1 MSSPAANLP
10 ASQPEASPLRFVT
23 AASLFDGHD
32 AAINIMR
39 RLIQAQGAEVIHLG
53 HNRSVEDV
61 VRAALQEDAD
71 AIALSSYQGGHVEY
85 FKYMVDMLKERGA
98 AHIKVFG
105 GGGGTI
111 TPEEI
116 RELQAYGVERIYH
129 PNDGMHMGLV
139 AMIEDVV
146 RRAGTARQ
154 NRGQSALSDTRTQ
167 DSAIAQSKRHS
178 DPGFEIS
185 IGRMLSLIEDDAL
198 TESELAH
205 LRKEWQL
212 AGGKTPVVG
221 ITGTGGA
228 GKSSVTDELLNR
240 FLANFPEMRIAV
252 ISVDPTR
259 RRTGGALLGDRI
271 RMNSLRSK
279 RVFMRSMATR
289 RQHMATNIVL
299 KDCISFLKSLGYDL
313 VIVETA
319 GIGQSDSEIVDLVDF
334 PMYVMTSDFG
344 APSQLEKIDM
354 LDFAEL
360 VVLNKFDKR
369 GAEDALRDVRKQW
382 KRNRTAFTTKD
393 EDVPVYPTIASQ
405 FNDPGVSWMFANL
418 CRLLREKLGN
428 RGQSTVSSDDETPG
442 AVQTGKLH
450 SDPGFPGFLVPA
462 IDTSLKEPRATVLIP
477 GNRVRYLAEIAEQGR
492 GINRRIESQAE
503 IADRAQAYWQ
513 SLESLGDPAL
523 PKALDLYAPDAL
535 VERSEAP
542 LAGSGSADS
551 SGAGVAERSSALQTR
566 GVDKTLLTLRQRY
579 NDAIQ
584 SLDSEALKLLREWP
598 ARLKSI
604 VDDVNE
610 YQVRDKTIRVENY
623 RESLSHQQIPKIA
636 APTYKSWGELLTF
649 LQKEN
654 LPGDYPYTGGV
665 YPYRRTGEDPI
676 RMFAG
681 EGTPERTNRRFHY
694 LSVGLPAARLSTA
707 FDSVTLYGE
716 DPAIRPDIYGKIGN
730 SGVNIATLDDMK
742 KLYSGFDLCA
752 PTTSVS
758 MTINGPAPIILA
770 MFMNTAIDQQVEKYL
785 RADQTRWDDAHA
797 KIEAMFE
804 GCQRPEYSG
813 MLPETNDGLG
823 LGLLGVT
830 GDQIVD
836 AETYAKIKAQT
847 LASVRG
853 TVQADILKEDQAQN
867 TCIFSTEFAMRMMGD
882 IQQYFVEKNVRN
894 FYSVSIS
901 GYHIAEAGANPI
913 SQLAFTLSN
922 GFTIVEYYLAR
933 GMKIDDFAPNLSFFF
948 SNGMDPEYTVIG
960 RVARRIWARAM
971 RERYGASARSQMM
984 KYHIQTSGRSLHAQ
998 EIQFNDIR
1006 TTLQALYALFDNCNS
1021 LHTNAYDEAITTPT
1035 EESVRRAVAIQMI
1048 INKELGLNFC
1058 ENPWQG
1064 SFIVD
1069 KLTDIVEEAVYKEF
1083 EAISERGG
1091 VLGAMDTMYQRGKI
1105 QEESLYYEH
1114 KKHDGSLPLIGVNTF
1129 LPKDHGGYIVTE
1141 IELIRSTESEKGQQ
1155 IENVAN
1161 FQQLRNALA
1170 VGAPEGANPSA
1181 GLAYLQK
1188 TARERQNVFASLM
1201 EAVKTHSL
1209 GQISHALY
1217 DVGGEYRRNM

>member
-1 MSSPAANLP
+1 MSTP
-10 ASQPEASPLRFVT
+10 ASNLTDTDTGLDTASAHPLRFVT

-39 RLIQAQGAEVIHLG
+39 RLIQGQGVEVVHLG

-71 AIALSSYQGGHVEY
+71 GIALSSYQGGHVEY
-85 FKYMVDMLKERGA
+85 LKYMVDMLKERDAG
-98 AHIKVFG
+98 HIKVFA

-146 RRAGTARQ
+146 RRASEGRVDGEADDTAPAITDEIAI
-154 NRGQSALSDTRTQ
+154 GKMLSAIEEGHFDEHALST
-167 DSAIAQSKRHS
+167 
-178 DPGFEIS
+178 
-185 IGRMLSLIEDDAL
+185 
-198 TESELAH
+198 
-205 LRKEWQL
+205 LRKQWQL
-212 AGGKTPVVG
+212 AGGKTPVIG

-240 FLANFPEMRIAV
+240 FLAHFPEMRIAV

-271 RMNSLRSK
+271 RMNSLRSD
-279 RVFMRSMATR
+279 RVYMRSMATR
-289 RQHMATNIVL
+289 RQHAATNAVL
-299 KDCISFLKSLGYDL
+299 KDSIGFLKGLGYDL

-334 PMYVMTSDFG
+334 SMYVMTSDFG

-360 VVLNKFDKR
+360 VVLNKYDKR
-369 GAEDALRDVRKQW
+369 GAEDALRDIRKQW
-382 KRNRTAFTTKD
+382 KRNRVAFQTKD
-393 EDVPVYPTIASQ
+393 EEVPVYPTIASQ
-405 FNDPGVSWMFANL
+405 FNDPGISWMFANL
-418 CRLLREKLGN
+418 CRLMREKGLAPD
-428 RGQSTVSSDDETPG
+428 STIAAEAAPTKAGRCDFQPD
-442 AVQTGKLH
+442 
-450 SDPGFPGFLVPA
+450 

-477 GNRVRYLAEIAEQGR
+477 GNRIRYLAEIAEQGR
-492 GINRRIESQAE
+492 GINERIESQAE
-503 IADRAQAYWQ
+503 IADRAQSYWQ
-513 SLESLGDPAL
+513 SLHDLEDPKL
-523 PKALDLYAPDAL
+523 PKQLDLYQVDDLQSPAKSPDSRAPSAVGAASAANAQNVGDDVQVAA
-535 VERSEAP
+535 EAAP
-542 LAGSGSADS
+542 TGKGHSAFP
-551 SGAGVAERSSALQTR
+551 
-566 GVDKTLLTLRQRY
+566 VDRTLLTLRQRY

-584 SLDSEALKLLREWP
+584 SLDSEALKLLRHWP

-604 VDDVNE
+604 TDDVNE
-610 YQVRDKTIRVENY
+610 YQVRDKTIRVDNY

-654 LPGDYPYTGGV
+654 LPGAYPYTGGV

-694 LSVGLPAARLSTA
+694 LSVGQPAARLSTA

-716 DPAIRPDIYGKIGN
+716 DPAPRPDIYGKIGN
-730 SGVNIATLDDMK
+730 SGVNIPTLDDMK

-758 MTINGPAPIILA
+758 MTINGPAPMILA

-785 RADQTRWDDAHA
+785 REDQARWDAAHD
-797 KIEAMFE
+797 KIEKLFE
-804 GCQRPEYSG
+804 GKNRPQYGG

-830 GDQIVD
+830 GDQVVD
-836 AETYAKIKAQT
+836 AETYARIKAYT
-847 LASVRG
+847 LKTVRG

-867 TCIFSTEFAMRMMGD
+867 TCIFSTEFALRMMGD
-882 IQQYFVEKNVRN
+882 IQQYFVDNAVRN

-971 RERYGASARSQMM
+971 RERYGASSRSQMM

-1114 KKHDGSLPLIGVNTF
+1114 KKHDGSLPLVGVNTF
-1129 LPKDHGGYIVTE
+1129 LPKEHAGDIVTE
-1141 IELIRSTESEKGQQ
+1141 IELIRSTEEEKGQQ
-1155 IENVAN
+1155 IDNVAN
-1161 FQQLRNALA
+1161 YQQLRNGL
-1170 VGAPEGANPSA
+1170 VGGASAPIANTA
-1181 GLAYLQK
+1181 RDTGLAYLQK
-1188 TARERQNVFASLM
+1188 TARDRQNVFAALM